1 MNKTQE
7 PIFYSQ
13 LECPVCSTMN
23 EYENIR
29 SGSYTET
36 GKETDFRPTGITWQ
50 RPDYQKY
57 DPLLFFIATCK
68 KCYYSREFTKDYK
81 NWNNDTS
88 FKTYR
93 LKNIKEKHLAEY
105 AQKGVVVLLGKHI
118 DHDKYPFESAMI
130 KLLLAIYDD
139 KLQTR
144 PSNLDQGRFFLRIA
158 WLYRGQKNKSEQ
170 SGNNASNFI
179 AKLHGAVMSNNNM
192 LPNYDDKVL
201 NIKNMVEKEFVLMF
215 EGNPKVDEY
224 KKRIEETI
232 EEVTSAISP
241 LMQAG
246 SKLVDVFKDAEKD
259 LLGTEISSSEIFFNY
274 SSFKEFLK
282 DVKKLWDEAPLNEKE
297 ALVKAGEYYQKAYEA
312 GGKIMQGIQQIQV
325 AYLIAELS
333 RRVGDYSNATQF
345 FNQTIR
351 IGREMV
357 QSQSEKSANIKYAKK
372 FLEMVMDQA
381 RLNKNQLEGAGQ

>member
-36 GKETDFRPTGITWQ
+36 GKDTDFRPIGITWQ

-93 LKNIKEKHLAEY
+93 LKNIQEKHLAEY
-105 AQKGVVVLLGKHI
+105 DKEGVVALLGKHI
-118 DHDKYPFESAMI
+118 DHDKYPFESAVI
-130 KLLLAIYDD
+130 KLLLAINDD

-158 WLYRGQKNKSEQ
+158 WLYRGQVNKAEK

-179 AKLHGAVMSNNNM
+179 AKLHGAVMSNNNIITDIIVIA
-192 LPNYDDKVL
+192 NL
-201 NIKNMVEKEFVLMF
+201 NFI
-215 EGNPKVDEY
+215 
-224 KKRIEETI
+224 
-232 EEVTSAISP
+232 
-241 LMQAG
+241 
-246 SKLVDVFKDAEKD
+246 
-259 LLGTEISSSEIFFNY
+259 
-274 SSFKEFLK
+274 
-282 DVKKLWDEAPLNEKE
+282 
-297 ALVKAGEYYQKAYEA
+297 
-312 GGKIMQGIQQIQV
+312 
-325 AYLIAELS
+325 
-333 RRVGDYSNATQF
+333 
-345 FNQTIR
+345 
-351 IGREMV
+351 
-357 QSQSEKSANIKYAKK
+357 
-372 FLEMVMDQA
+372 
-381 RLNKNQLEGAGQ
+381 